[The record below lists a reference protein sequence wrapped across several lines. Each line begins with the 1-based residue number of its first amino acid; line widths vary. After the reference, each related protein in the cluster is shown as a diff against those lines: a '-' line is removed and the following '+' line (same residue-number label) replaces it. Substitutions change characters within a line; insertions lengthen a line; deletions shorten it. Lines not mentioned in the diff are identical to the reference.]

1 MPEGDTV
8 LRTARTLH
16 RALSGKPLT
25 RTEFRWGALGEIDL
39 AGRQVI
45 ETVAYG
51 KHLLTRIAAGSG
63 SAGPHRS
70 AAEVPLTLHTHL
82 RMDGSWRLHRTGSRD
97 WPRTDDPQI
106 RAVVAGS
113 DWTCVGILLGMIDLV
128 PTERESE
135 LVGTLGPDIMAEQ
148 WPATGRSEALRR
160 WSTAADR
167 PLGEV
172 LLDQRVVAGIGTFY
186 MAEALF
192 ARRLSPWTPA
202 SELDA
207 DAAGELLDTA
217 RRLLLAGAEQ
227 PVPNTTGDTRRKETS
242 YVHARSGR
250 PCRRCGGGVR
260 VAGVGTAPHERPA
273 FYCPKCQPGPAPTDD
288 GRPQAPLGA
297 APTRPGSLRN
307 VGLGPPRWRAEPGR
321 GYRR

>member
-16 RALSGKPLT
+16 RALSGKPLM
-25 RTEFRWGALGEIDL
+25 RTEFRWGTLGEVDL
-39 AGRQVI
+39 AGREVI

-51 KHLLTRIAAGSG
+51 KHLLTRIAPGPG
-63 SAGPHRS
+63 NAGPYRS
-70 AAEVPLTLHTHL
+70 AAQTPLTLHTHL
-82 RMDGSWRLHRTGSRD
+82 RMDGSWRLHRTGSRG
-97 WPRTDDPQI
+97 WPRRDDPQI

-128 PTERESE
+128 PTEREPD
-135 LVGTLGPDIMAEQ
+135 LMGDLGPDVMAAD
-148 WPATGRSEALRR
+148 WPDAGRVEALRR
-160 WSTAADR
+160 WTAAADR
-167 PLGEV
+167 PLGDL
-172 LLDQRVVAGIGTFY
+172 LLDQQVVAGIGTFY
-186 MAEALF
+186 MAESLF
-192 ARRLSPWTPA
+192 VRRLSPWLPG
-202 SELDA
+202 SELSEQ
-207 DAAGELLDTA
+207 AAGELLDTA

-227 PVPNTTGDTRRKETS
+227 PIPNTTGDSRRKETS

-250 PCRRCGGGVR
+250 PCRRCGTQVR
-260 VAGVGTAPHERPA
+260 VAKVGTAPRQRPA
-273 FYCPKCQPGPAPTDD
+273 FYCPACQPGPTPTDD